1 MPTPSISSSTRTAKP
16 GRAKAAQP
24 LFSRV
29 REILDTARAGVART
43 VNTTQV
49 AANWLIGREIVE
61 EEQRGQRRAGY
72 GARLLADLSTRLNAE
87 FGRGYSVDNLEA
99 FRQFYLDYPQ
109 LISETASR
117 KSTTPTALP
126 LQVSSET
133 SSRKSEGDTDW
144 CPGALHPSLSWSH
157 YRQLL
162 RVARPEA
169 RAFYEIEAIRNAWS
183 VRELQRQTASLL
195 YDRWQKARTRRA

>member
-1 MPTPSISSSTRTAKP
+1 MPTPSTSPSTRTAKGAP
-16 GRAKAAQP
+16 AAQP

-29 REILDTARAGVART
+29 REILDAARAGVART

-61 EEQRGQRRAGY
+61 EEQRGRRRAGY
-72 GARLLADLSTRLNAE
+72 GAKLLAELSTRLNAE

-117 KSTTPTALP
+117 KSTALLALP
-126 LQVSSET
+126 LQASS
-133 SSRKSEGDTDW
+133 
-144 CPGALHPSLSWSH
+144 
-157 YRQLL
+157 
-162 RVARPEA
+162 
-169 RAFYEIEAIRNAWS
+169 
-183 VRELQRQTASLL
+183 
-195 YDRWQKARTRRA
+195 